1 METREIID
9 TGAVDP
15 DFKFLV
21 ASDEDGAGILKCFAC
36 GSCTVRCP
44 EQNVKPEYNPRLI
57 IRKTLIGLK
66 DEVFRSEFLWIC
78 SSHFLCLS
86 KCPQDVNIKGVMDAV
101 RNRRIF
107 EETLGT
113 QHEDMRAQDN
123 NFKYEISGQE
133 CGQDLFHCFAC
144 GSCTAGCPER
154 SLDAA
159 YSPRLLIRKI
169 LVGLK
174 DEVFENPF
182 VEICSAHARCLGEC
196 PQGVEIPR
204 LMTALRR
211 LAEKAGYTREGRLV
225 EKEAVHE
232 KIEREKRRKGET
244 ERVFIK

>member
-36 GSCTVRCP
+36 GSCTARCP
-44 EQNVKPEYNPRLI
+44 EQKVKPEYNPRLI

-107 EETLGT
+107 EETLRT
-113 QHEDMRAQDN
+113 RHEDMRSQDN
-123 NFKYEISGQE
+123 NFKYEIAGQE

-159 YSPRLLIRKI
+159 YSPRVVIRKI

-182 VEICSAHARCLGEC
+182 VEICSAHARCLNEC

-225 EKEAVHE
+225 EKEAAHE

>member
-9 TGAVDP
+9 TGNVDP

-44 EQNVKPEYNPRLI
+44 EQKVKPEYNPRLI

-113 QHEDMRAQDN
+113 RHEDMRSQDN
-123 NFKYEISGQE
+123 NFKYEIAGQE
-133 CGQDLFHCFAC
+133 CGQELFHCFAC

-174 DEVFENPF
+174 DEVFENQF
-182 VEICSAHARCLGEC
+182 VEICSAHARCLNEC